1 MIHREK
7 VSEPK
12 VWDSLLVVGDS
23 GVVSST
29 HADRGITESPTNIL
43 GVLEML
49 LVPYTTPPQKEDL

>member
-1 MIHREK
+1 MIHWEK

-12 VWDSLLVVGDS
+12 VWNSFLVVGDS

-29 HADRGITESPTNIL
+29 HADRGITESPTNTL

-49 LVPYTTPPQKEDL
+49 LVPYTTPPQRDL